1 MYLFFSLVDK
11 INYKA
16 VPLPKGLNIF
26 KLLRALGIMDFVKEL
41 CMSRIGRYTIAYS
54 NQPVVA
60 GFGSVAGKKESEGPL
75 KEYFHKI
82 EYDTKLGCDTW
93 EQAESMLQKEAIQI
107 ALEKA
112 QISGELIQLAF
123 GGDLLNQ
130 CISTGYSI
138 RGFNI
143 PFLGQYGACSTMVQS
158 LILAGLMVDGGYCK
172 NSLAVTSSHFC
183 SAERQFRFPLEY
195 GGQRT
200 PTAQWTV
207 TGSGAIVVSRYGN
220 GPRLKHCTIGKVV
233 DMGVTDINNMGAA
246 MAPAACDTI
255 KSFLIDTK
263 TKPSDYDLILT
274 GDLGRTG
281 SQLLLELL
289 QKENID
295 ISRLHNDCGMMIYDI
310 EKQDV
315 HAGGSGCGCCGSVLC
330 GYILENMCKG
340 KLKNILVAATGALMS
355 PTANQQGESTP
366 GIAHLIHLEI

>member
-1 MYLFFSLVDK
+1 MYLFFALVDK

-54 NQPVVA
+54 NHPVVA

-207 TGSGAIVVSRYGN
+207 MGSGAIVVSRYGN